1 MEIIAFILLF
11 IVIGSIVNAAQTEQS
26 PNTATSD
33 DNNYQ
38 RHETHDSSSFDINP
52 ANGNMMIGG
61 IGGVDTFGNPYGTDE
76 H

>member
-1 MEIIAFILLF
+1 MEIIVLILF
-11 IVIGSIVNAAQTEQS
+11 IVIIGLISKSSSSTNH
-26 PNTATSD
+26 
-33 DNNYQ
+33 NNDYLK
-38 RHETHDSSSFDINP
+38 HETHDSSSFDINP